1 MKSEIL
7 LEINRVK
14 EIMGLSPSLL
24 NEQLAF
30 LKSIA
35 KSGKA
40 ELKAELKNYLDTYAK
55 AMNVST
61 ETALEAFEKDYAE
74 ALLKNDDNVVNKVFD
89 DYFSIVSKDYA
100 DDLIE
105 MYARVSPIEFGKE
118 VVGAQLG
125 AQYKGP
131 YAKYMKPETK
141 ITDATF
147 NSVRNMLY
155 DVKSKK
161 LNIVGDSSADILA
174 RESLAEFEEALE
186 KKFTDYNDEYIKREE
201 KREAEEILK
210 QQEKELVTRSL
221 DDWYDDVYVVDTKG
235 KKQLTREEFR
245 AQVKSAQA
253 KVAGAKP
260 LDIVTELINS
270 APDKKNAFQW
280 INGQF
285 KKQGGVGDVLEMT
298 ADGGIKTT
306 NKLVQFTKSI
316 GALGWGGLIVIGIA
330 AAVFAPSVYESI
342 YQKYKEIGS
351 KYTDVYDALGERLSG
366 NFYDLPD
373 DVRFFIG
380 REFTIEQAKK
390 NDTTPYIKNI
400 EYKENTDSEVGSIT
414 IKMSDDSIV
423 KYETSDGKTFNK
435 VGGTSKAETSS
446 TFKVAELTKFLTGP
460 DYGFKAEILLPSKE
474 GDFVDY
480 AEDQA
485 LSSGTYKFQDSTPES
500 EGGPLTGQ
508 VKYEN
513 GVFKYIPE

>member
-61 ETALEAFEKDYAE
+61 DTALEAFEKDYAE

-125 AQYKGP
+125 VQYKGV
-131 YAKYMKPETK
+131 YAKYIKPETK
-141 ITDATF
+141 LTDETF

-210 QQEKELVTRSL
+210 QQEKELATRSL
-221 DDWYDDVYVVDTKG
+221 DDWYDDVYTVDTKNAS
-235 KKQLTREEFR
+235 KKPLTREEFK

-260 LDIVTELINS
+260 VDIVKELIES
-270 APDKKNAFQW
+270 APNKKNAVEY
-280 INGQF
+280 INNAF
-285 KKQGGVGDVLEMT
+285 RKKGGVGDVVDMA
-298 ADGGIKTT
+298 ADGSIKTT
-306 NKLVQFTKSI
+306 NKLVEFTKSL
-316 GALGWGGLIVIGIA
+316 GALGWGGLLVIGIA
-330 AAVFAPSVYESI
+330 VAVFAPSVIESI
-342 YQKYKEIGS
+342 YQKYKEMS
-351 KYTDVYDALGERLSG
+351 TKYNDVYDALGERLSG
-366 NFYDLPD
+366 NYYDLPD
-373 DVRFFIG
+373 DVKFFIS

-400 EYKENTDSEVGSIT
+400 EYKENTDSEAGSIT

-435 VGGTSKAETSS
+435 VGGEGEVESGKKTE
-446 TFKVAELTKFLTGP
+446 EE
-460 DYGFKAEILLPSKE
+460 FKAAAIKGGFDIGKS
-474 GDFVDY
+474 FVKQTDTKY
-480 AEDQA
+480 WGVDNDDTE
-485 LSSGTYKFQDSTPES
+485 STTEWNGTTFIVTA
-500 EGGPLTGQ
+500 GH
-508 VKYEN
+508 
-513 GVFKYIPE
+513 I